1 MGKNGGEEE
10 ALPLFETR
18 AAKGRAAYKL
28 FSLTVF
34 LGICCIWVYRIKHIP
49 SAGEA
54 GRWAW
59 LGMLIAE
66 LCFGFYW
73 IITQSVRWNVT
84 FRHPFKDR
92 LSLRYE
98 DKLPPVDIFVCTADA
113 TLEPPTMVISTVL
126 SLMSFNYPT
135 EKLSIYL
142 SDDGGSEFI
151 FYALLEASKFSK
163 YWIPFCKRFK
173 VEPRS
178 PAAYFARNS
187 LPEDTAFAQEQ
198 LAVKLYEKMKI
209 RIDTAMNKGSISNE
223 MKDQHKGFLQWNSKV
238 TKQDHQSIVQA
249 SNDFATFS

>member
-1 MGKNGGEEE
+1 MAGLVRERWVQIEGGTVDSSWVMGRHAVKRKES
-10 ALPLFETR
+10 ET
-18 AAKGRAAYKL
+18 KVFT
-28 FSLTVF
+28 FSF
-34 LGICCIWVYRIKHIP
+34 
-49 SAGEA
+49 S
-54 GRWAW
+54 
-59 LGMLIAE
+59 
-66 LCFGFYW
+66 F
-73 IITQSVRWNVT
+73 
-84 FRHPFKDR
+84 D
-92 LSLRYE
+92 RYE
-98 DKLPPVDIFVCTADA
+98 DKLPPVDIFVCTADV

-142 SDDGGSEFI
+142 SDDGGSKFM

-178 PAAYFARNS
+178 PAAYFARDS

-198 LAVKLYEKMKI
+198 LAVKELYEKMKI

-238 TKQDHQSIVQA
+238 TKQDHQSIVQFTLA
-249 SNDFATFS
+249 KGGNAHIDFPSQIKHSYGKKGED

>member
-34 LGICCIWVYRIKHIP
+34 LGICCIWVYRIKHVP

-92 LSLRYE
+92 LSLR
-98 DKLPPVDIFVCTADA
+98 I
-113 TLEPPTMVISTVL
+113 
-126 SLMSFNYPT
+126 
-135 EKLSIYL
+135 
-142 SDDGGSEFI
+142 
-151 FYALLEASKFSK
+151 
-163 YWIPFCKRFK
+163 
-173 VEPRS
+173 
-178 PAAYFARNS
+178 
-187 LPEDTAFAQEQ
+187 
-198 LAVKLYEKMKI
+198 
-209 RIDTAMNKGSISNE
+209 
-223 MKDQHKGFLQWNSKV
+223 
-238 TKQDHQSIVQA
+238 
-249 SNDFATFS
+249 